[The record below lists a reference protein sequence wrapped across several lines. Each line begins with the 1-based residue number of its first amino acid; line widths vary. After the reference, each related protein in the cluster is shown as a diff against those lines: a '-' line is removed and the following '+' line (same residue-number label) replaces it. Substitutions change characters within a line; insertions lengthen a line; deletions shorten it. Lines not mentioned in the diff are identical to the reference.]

1 MDVKQDLPIFDH
13 SAADFNEVGPRRV
26 YMEQYFRVLGLWQE
40 DHVEAVREATLQ
52 HTCLQL
58 RENKYEKVGQP
69 CFEYMTDYGLWHS
82 LLGGANLSYDD
93 HPWPHP
99 VSAMPEK
106 KDLSQGVSLLYQGWI
121 LRDKSLLESQGEPPN
136 VTRPVASDN
145 STATPGPKTRP
156 SVVAESSQES
166 SAEAKNTV
174 VRYNPLIPFA
184 LQAKRA
190 AAANPARQSS

>member
-1 MDVKQDLPIFDH
+1 MDTKQDLPIFDH
-13 SAADFNEVGPRRV
+13 SAADFNEVSPRRV
-26 YMEQYFRVLGLWQE
+26 HMEQYFRVLGLWQE

-58 RENKYEKVGQP
+58 RENKYEKVGQL
-69 CFEYMTDYGLWHS
+69 CFEYMIDYGLWHS

-99 VSAMPEK
+99 VSVMPKK

-121 LRDKSLLESQGEPPN
+121 LRDKSLLESQGVSSN
-136 VTRPVASDN
+136 VTRPETSDN
-145 STATPGPKTRP
+145 VAATPGPKNR
-156 SVVAESSQES
+156 SSFRAKNSQES
-166 SAEAKNTV
+166 HAEVKDDM
-174 VRYNPLIPFA
+174 VRYDPSIPFA

-190 AAANPARQSS
+190 AAAKNVRES